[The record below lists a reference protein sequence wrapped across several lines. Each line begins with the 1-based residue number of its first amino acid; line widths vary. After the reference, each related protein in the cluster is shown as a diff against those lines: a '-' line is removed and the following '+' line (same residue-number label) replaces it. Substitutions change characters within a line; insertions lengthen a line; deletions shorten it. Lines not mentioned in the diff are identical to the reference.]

1 MLKLF
6 KYLKKSII
14 PILFIVFLLII
25 QAISDLSLPGYTS
38 KIINV
43 GIQQG
48 GIEDVTPTILRE
60 STFNKILLFL
70 DDEDK
75 TILENSYIKLDKNLL
90 TSDGYN
96 KYFKKYPL
104 IKEENLYKLKNI
116 DNTNLER
123 LETILVKPIM
133 MIGAMNSDKMDLSMF
148 FDKFEVDE
156 NTDIFT
162 ILAMLPEEKRNN
174 IMNEMNNKMGNL
186 PESIIEQSAIEVVK
200 KEYSIIG
207 INVNR
212 VQIDYI
218 LTTGAIML
226 LISLVSMIAAI
237 IVGLLGARVAA
248 KVAQSLRGKVFKK
261 IISFSE
267 TEFKKFSTASLI
279 TRTTNDIQQVQMVIV
294 MMLRIVIYAPIM
306 GIGGVMKVLSTNTS
320 MGWIIG
326 IAVACISVIVL
337 TLFFVV
343 IPKFKL
349 LQKLVDKLNLVS
361 REILSGI
368 PVIRVFSTQK
378 YEEKRFDKSNVELM
392 KTNLFVNRVMSLM
405 MPLMMFVMNSVAILI
420 VWVGAHAINDGNMQV
435 GDMMAFIQYMMQI
448 MISFLMIS
456 MISIILPRA
465 SVSMNR
471 IDEVLVSENVINDPE
486 TIIPFVKNKKGYVE
500 FKNVSFKYPNADEN
514 ILTDISFVARPGE
527 TTAFIGSTG
536 SGKSTIVNL
545 IPRFYDITEGSI
557 LVDGVDIRNVSQHD
571 LRLKIGFVP
580 QKGILFTGTISSNI
594 KFGNKK
600 ISDEKMRKAA
610 EMAQASEFI
619 LAKKEKFNYA
629 IAQGG
634 TNVSGGQKQRLSI
647 ARAIAK
653 DPDIFIFDDSFSALD
668 FKTDA
673 TLRAT
678 LNKELKNKTILIVT
692 QRISTILNANQIIVL
707 DKGKIVGKGTHKE
720 LLKDCE
726 VYREIAASQLTKE
739 ELTNE

>member
-1 MLKLF
+1 
-6 KYLKKSII
+6 
-14 PILFIVFLLII
+14 
-25 QAISDLSLPGYTS
+25 
-38 KIINV
+38 
-43 GIQQG
+43 
-48 GIEDVTPTILRE
+48 
-60 STFNKILLFL
+60 
-70 DDEDK
+70 
-75 TILENSYIKLDKNLL
+75 
-90 TSDGYN
+90 
-96 KYFKKYPL
+96 
-104 IKEENLYKLKNI
+104 
-116 DNTNLER
+116 
-123 LETILVKPIM
+123 
-133 MIGAMNSDKMDLSMF
+133 
-148 FDKFEVDE
+148 
-156 NTDIFT
+156 
-162 ILAMLPEEKRNN
+162 
-174 IMNEMNNKMGNL
+174 MNEMNNKMGNL

-237 IVGLLGARVAA
+237 TVGLLGARVAA

-368 PVIRVFSTQK
+368 PVIRAFSTQK

-500 FKNVSFKYPNADEN
+500 FKNVSFKYPDADEN

>member
-237 IVGLLGARVAA
+237 TVGLLGARVAA

-361 REILSGI
+361 LKFYQGYLLSG
-368 PVIRVFSTQK
+368 
-378 YEEKRFDKSNVELM
+378 
-392 KTNLFVNRVMSLM
+392 
-405 MPLMMFVMNSVAILI
+405 PLV
-420 VWVGAHAINDGNMQV
+420 
-435 GDMMAFIQYMMQI
+435 
-448 MISFLMIS
+448 
-456 MISIILPRA
+456 
-465 SVSMNR
+465 
-471 IDEVLVSENVINDPE
+471 
-486 TIIPFVKNKKGYVE
+486 
-500 FKNVSFKYPNADEN
+500 
-514 ILTDISFVARPGE
+514 
-527 TTAFIGSTG
+527 
-536 SGKSTIVNL
+536 
-545 IPRFYDITEGSI
+545 
-557 LVDGVDIRNVSQHD
+557 
-571 LRLKIGFVP
+571 LKI
-580 QKGILFTGTISSNI
+580 
-594 KFGNKK
+594 
-600 ISDEKMRKAA
+600 
-610 EMAQASEFI
+610 
-619 LAKKEKFNYA
+619 
-629 IAQGG
+629 
-634 TNVSGGQKQRLSI
+634 
-647 ARAIAK
+647 
-653 DPDIFIFDDSFSALD
+653 
-668 FKTDA
+668 
-673 TLRAT
+673 
-678 LNKELKNKTILIVT
+678 
-692 QRISTILNANQIIVL
+692 
-707 DKGKIVGKGTHKE
+707 
-720 LLKDCE
+720 
-726 VYREIAASQLTKE
+726 
-739 ELTNE
+739 

>member
-237 IVGLLGARVAA
+237 TVGLLGARVAA

-368 PVIRVFSTQK
+368 PVIRAFSTQK

-405 MPLMMFVMNSVAILI
+405 MPLMMFVMNSVVILI

-500 FKNVSFKYPNADEN
+500 FKNVSFKYPDADEN

>member
-162 ILAMLPEEKRNN
+162 ILAMLPEEKQNN

-237 IVGLLGARVAA
+237 TVGLLGARVAA

-368 PVIRVFSTQK
+368 PVIRAFSTQK

-471 IDEVLVSENVINDPE
+471 IDEVLVSENVINDPK